1 MAGPP
6 KNPSNIALSRHP
18 MSHLRDCQRY
28 PLSTS
33 IHSCS
38 HLLGRVNMTAETV
51 IYIQKGGV
59 KLSAVHGA
67 GKHASDRAPTF
78 IRVGTI
84 RWWEALLPILIGK
97 YAA

>member
-1 MAGPP
+1 
-6 KNPSNIALSRHP
+6 
-18 MSHLRDCQRY
+18 
-28 PLSTS
+28 
-33 IHSCS
+33 
-38 HLLGRVNMTAETV
+38 MTAETV

-59 KLSAVHGA
+59 KLSPVHGA
-67 GKHASDRAPTF
+67 GKRASGRALTF

>member
-1 MAGPP
+1 
-6 KNPSNIALSRHP
+6 
-18 MSHLRDCQRY
+18 
-28 PLSTS
+28 
-33 IHSCS
+33 
-38 HLLGRVNMTAETV
+38 MTAETV

-67 GKHASDRAPTF
+67 GKRASDRALTF

>member
-1 MAGPP
+1 MLYSVE
-6 KNPSNIALSRHP
+6 NRW
-18 MSHLRDCQRY
+18 MEFLR
-28 PLSTS
+28 ST
-33 IHSCS
+33 
-38 HLLGRVNMTAETV
+38 
-51 IYIQKGGV
+51 GV

-67 GKHASDRAPTF
+67 GKRASDRALTF